1 MLPAPP
7 DTLLLADAR
16 AEAPLPE
23 VIDHVAV
30 ARLYGEPLFQ
40 LPTDLYIPPDALEI
54 FLEAFEG
61 PLDLLLYLIRKQNF
75 NILDIPMAAV
85 TRQYLSYVDEIRSR
99 SLELAAEYLL
109 MAAMLIEIKSRMLLP
124 PKKTAE
130 GQEPEDPRAEL
141 VRRLLEYEQMK
152 LAATRIAEVP
162 QFGRDLLRAQVY
174 VEQAL
179 KPRLPDVELADI
191 QQAWADILKRAKLVQ
206 HHKIS
211 REELSV
217 REHMSIVLRKLQGRR
232 FAPFE
237 DLFDPAKGVPVLVV
251 TMIALL
257 ELAKE
262 TLVEITQAEAY
273 APIYVRLAF
282 TPSV

>member
-1 MLPAPP
+1 MSTESPELEQAPEGLDAVLPA
-7 DTLLLADAR
+7 
-16 AEAPLPE
+16 
-23 VIDHVAV
+23 VVDHVAV
-30 ARLYGEPLFQ
+30 ARLYGEPLFSM
-40 LPTDLYIPPDALEI
+40 PRDLYIPPDALQV

-85 TRQYLSYVDEIRSR
+85 TRQYLSYVDEIRTQN
-99 SLELAAEYLL
+99 LELAAEYLL

-124 PKKTAE
+124 PKRVAE
-130 GQEPEDPRAEL
+130 GEEAEDPRAEL

-152 LAATRIAEVP
+152 LAAQHLNELP
-162 QFGRDLLRAQVY
+162 HFGRDFLRAQVF

-179 KPRLPDVELADI
+179 APRFPDVHVVDL
-191 QQAWADILKRAKLVQ
+191 QSAWRDILSRAKLVQ

-217 REHMSIVLRKLQGRR
+217 REHMSIVLRQLQGRK
-232 FAPFE
+232 FVEFGE
-237 DLFDPAKGVPVLVV
+237 LFDPSQGSAVLVV
-251 TMIALL
+251 TFIAML

-262 TLVEITQAEAY
+262 TLIELTQAEAF
-273 APIYVRLAF
+273 APIYVRLSY
-282 TPSV
+282 TPQ

>member
-1 MLPAPP
+1 LDALLPA
-7 DTLLLADAR
+7 
-16 AEAPLPE
+16 
-23 VIDHVAV
+23 VVDHVAV
-30 ARLYGEPLFQ
+30 ARLYGEPLFSM
-40 LPTDLYIPPDALEI
+40 PRDLYIPPDALQV

-85 TRQYLSYVDEIRSR
+85 TRQYLSYVDEIRTQN
-99 SLELAAEYLL
+99 LELAAEYLL

-124 PKKTAE
+124 PKRVAE
-130 GQEPEDPRAEL
+130 GEEAEDPRAEL

-152 LAATRIAEVP
+152 LAAQHINELP
-162 QFGRDLLRAQVY
+162 HFGRDFLRAQVY

-179 KPRLPDVELADI
+179 APRFPDVHPVDL
-191 QQAWADILKRAKLVQ
+191 QSAWRDILSRAKLVQ

-217 REHMSIVLRKLQGRR
+217 REHMSIVLRQLQGRK
-232 FAPFE
+232 FVEFGE
-237 DLFDPAKGVPVLVV
+237 LFDPSQGSAVLVV
-251 TMIALL
+251 TFIAML

-262 TLVEITQAEAY
+262 TLIELTQAEAF
-273 APIYVRLAF
+273 APIYVRLSY
-282 TPSV
+282 TPQ

>member
-1 MLPAPP
+1 MSTESPELTLAPEGLDTVLPA
-7 DTLLLADAR
+7 
-16 AEAPLPE
+16 
-23 VIDHVAV
+23 VVDHVAV
-30 ARLYGEPLFQ
+30 ARLYGEPLFSM
-40 LPTDLYIPPDALEI
+40 PRDLYIPPDALQV

-85 TRQYLSYVDEIRSR
+85 TRQYLSYVDEIRTQN
-99 SLELAAEYLL
+99 LELAAEYLL

-124 PKKTAE
+124 PKRVAE
-130 GQEPEDPRAEL
+130 GEEAEDPRAEL

-152 LAATRIAEVP
+152 LAAQHINELP
-162 QFGRDLLRAQVY
+162 HFGRDFLRAQVY

-179 KPRLPDVELADI
+179 APRFPDVHPVDL
-191 QQAWADILKRAKLVQ
+191 QSAWRDILSRAKLVQ

-217 REHMSIVLRKLQGRR
+217 REHMSIVLRQLQGRK
-232 FAPFE
+232 FVEFGE
-237 DLFDPAKGVPVLVV
+237 LFDPSQGSAVLVV
-251 TMIALL
+251 TFIAML

-262 TLVEITQAEAY
+262 TLIELTQAEAF
-273 APIYVRLAF
+273 APIYVRLSY
-282 TPSV
+282 TPQ